1 MTDTIPYEVTGKAGE
16 AEFRLYP
23 PVILATVEDDGDGS
37 GFRLLF
43 AYITGSNRPRNTIS
57 MTAPV
62 ITSERIPMTAPVI
75 TSEQIPMTAP
85 VITSPQIP
93 MTAPVISGPGTMSFV
108 MPPGRTLDEIPEPT
122 DDKVRI
128 EEVRAREVAVIRF
141 SGHAHEDDVK
151 KVAVRLFEEL
161 RNAGVAT
168 RGTPFLMRY
177 NAPYTPGFLRRN
189 EVGIEIQR

>member
-23 PVILATVEDDGDGS
+23 PVILATVEDDGEGS
-37 GFRLLF
+37 GFRRLF
-43 AYITGSNRPRNTIS
+43 AYITGSNRPRNT
-57 MTAPV
+57 
-62 ITSERIPMTAPVI
+62 IPMTAPVI

-108 MPPGRTLDEIPEPT
+108 MPPGRTRDEIPEPT
-122 DDKVRI
+122 DERVRI
-128 EEVRAREVAVIRF
+128 EEVRGREVAVIRF
-141 SGHAHEDDVK
+141 SGHAHEDDVEK
-151 KVAVRLFEEL
+151 AAARLFEEL
-161 RNAGVAT
+161 GKADVAM

-189 EVGIEIQR
+189 EVGVEIER

>member
-1 MTDTIPYEVTGKAGE
+1 MTETVPYEVTGKAGE
-16 AEFRLYP
+16 ADFRLYP
-23 PVILATVEDDGDGS
+23 PMVLATVEDDGEDT

-43 AYITGSNRPRNTIS
+43 AYITGSNRPRNT
-57 MTAPV
+57 
-62 ITSERIPMTAPVI
+62 IPMTAPVI

-108 MPPGRTLDEIPEPT
+108 MPAGRARDDIPEPT
-122 DDKVRI
+122 DERIRI
-128 EEVRAREVAVIRF
+128 EEVQAREVAVIRF
-141 SGHAHEDDVK
+141 SGHANEDNVEAV
-151 KVAVRLFEEL
+151 VARLFEEL
-161 RNAGVAT
+161 RKAGVAT

-189 EVGIEIQR
+189 EVGVEIQR